1 MKNACTVGLFP
12 KELEDRVVQMGN
24 GAGAGAK
31 MCLLDK
37 SQLQRAAALK
47 GKVEYIE
54 LSTRTD
60 FQSIFMETMLF

>member
-1 MKNACTVGLFP
+1 
-12 KELEDRVVQMGN
+12 
-24 GAGAGAK
+24 

-37 SQLQRAAALK
+37 SQPCGAAALK